1 MKIGYIG
8 QGMVGKAYADL
19 FEKRGMDVVRYDKRE
34 PYAANKDLIKDCDI
48 VFVSVPTPTTPNGFD
63 DHIVREV
70 MPLVGKGRIAVI
82 RSTMLPG
89 TTESIQEQF
98 PDLYVMHAPEFL
110 TARVAAEDAAHPR
123 KNIIGIPV
131 DSQEYREKAEQVLS
145 ILPVAVHNSI
155 CSAKEAEMIKYL
167 QNNFFYVKNIYMS
180 IGYKLAEKLGCDLD
194 VIYTALLSEPMMGTY
209 HHLAPVFDGGYG
221 AAGECLLKD
230 FEAFLQFYISQNGE
244 ESGRKV
250 LEAVRDRN
258 LELLE
263 KGGKDVVIRE
273 SIYGAKGKPAS

>member
-19 FEKRGMDVVRYDKRE
+19 FENQGMDVVRYDKRE
-34 PYAANKDLIKDCDI
+34 PYEKNKDLIKDCEI
-48 VFVSVPTPTTPNGFD
+48 VFISVPTPTTPKGFD

-70 MPLVGKGRIAVI
+70 MPLVGKGKIAVI
-82 RSTMLPG
+82 RSTVLPG
-89 TTESIQEQF
+89 TTESVQQEF
-98 PDLYVMHAPEFL
+98 PDRFVMHAPEFL

-131 DSQEYREKAEQVLS
+131 DSPEYRDKAEQVLA
-145 ILPVAVHNSI
+145 ILPIAVHNAI
-155 CSAKEAEMIKYL
+155 CSAKEAELIKYI

-180 IGYKLAEKLGCDLD
+180 VAYKLAEKLGCDLN

-209 HHLAPVFDGGYG
+209 HHLAPVRDGGYG

-230 FEAFLQFYISQNGE
+230 FEAFLQFYTSQQGE

-250 LEAVRDRN
+250 LEAIRDRN

-263 KGGKDVVIRE
+263 KGGKDIAIRE
-273 SIYGAKGKPAS
+273 SIYGDIGKPS